1 MPPPSAPATDV
12 QVKPQ
17 KLGALKALWP
27 FLYPHRWVVVCA
39 FVALTI
45 AAGSVLAI
53 GQAIRRVMDHGFAG
67 NAAFIDLYFVAL
79 LGVVCVLAAATFARY
94 FLVTWLGERIVAE
107 VRQAV
112 YANVLTLDPAYYDEL
127 RTGEVISRLTAD
139 TTLIQTVVGS
149 SVSIAMR
156 NLLLFI
162 GGSVLLVISSPKL
175 AGFVFVLVP
184 AVVGPI
190 VLIGRRVR
198 RLSRDS
204 QDRVADLASHAG
216 ESLGA
221 IQTVQAFCHE
231 AVDTFRFN
239 GISEKAFATAI
250 RRTSARAWLTAIVM
264 LLIFGA
270 VDLVVWVGAK
280 DVIADKMSGGELAAF
295 VFYAIVVAGAL
306 GALSEVYGELQRAA
320 GATERLIELLHAK
333 SQIIEAV
340 PALPLVR
347 PPRGAVHFEAVEF
360 HYPSRPHDRALNGFD
375 LKIEPG
381 ANVALVGP
389 SGAGKSTVF
398 QLMFR
403 FYDPQGG
410 RVLFD
415 SLDVRDLD
423 PLALRGQLSLVP
435 QDPVIFATDVTE
447 NIRYS
452 RPGAGDDEV
461 RLAADAANALGF
473 IEALPEGFSTYLGER
488 GVRLSGG
495 QRQRIAIA
503 RAILRNPTVLLL
515 DEATSA
521 LDAESERMVQSALER
536 LKAERTTITIAHRL
550 ATVLKAERIFV
561 MDKGRVVE
569 AGSHDELIARSGLY
583 AHYAALQFELG
594 AGGDDLAAAGN

>member
-1 MPPPSAPATDV
+1 MDIQGERRKLSA
-12 QVKPQ
+12 
-17 KLGALKALWP
+17 LSGLWP
-27 FLYPHRWVVVCA
+27 FLYPHRLVVAGA
-39 FVALTI
+39 FVALAV

-53 GQAIRRVMDHGFAG
+53 GQAVRRVMDHGFSG
-67 NAAFIDLYFVAL
+67 DEAFIDLYFAAL
-79 LGVVCVLAAATFARY
+79 LGVVAVLAAATFARY
-94 FLVTWLGERIVAE
+94 FLVTWLGERVVAE

-112 YANVLTLDPAYYDEL
+112 YANVLSLDSAYYDEL

-156 NLLLFI
+156 NLLLFL

-175 AGFVFVLVP
+175 AGLVFILVP
-184 AVVGPI
+184 AVVAPI

-204 QDRVADLASHAG
+204 QDRVADVSNHAG
-216 ESLGA
+216 ESLSA

-231 AVDTFRFN
+231 AVDIFRFN
-239 GISEKAFATAI
+239 RISESAFATAI
-250 RRTSARAWLTAIVM
+250 RRTGARAWLTAIVM

-333 SQIIEAV
+333 SRIVEADPMV
-340 PALPLVR
+340 PLPK
-347 PPRGAVHFEAVEF
+347 PSRGAVHFEAVEF
-360 HYPSRPHDRALNGFD
+360 HYPSRPQDRALNGFD
-375 LKIEPG
+375 LKVEPG
-381 ANVALVGP
+381 SNVALVGP

-403 FYDPQGG
+403 FYDPQSG

-415 SLDVRDLD
+415 SVDVRELD

-435 QDPVIFATDVTE
+435 QDPVIFAADVTE

-452 RPGAGDDEV
+452 RPGAGDKEV
-461 RLAADAANALGF
+461 REAAAAANALDF
-473 IEALPEGFSTYLGER
+473 IEALPEGFATYLGER

-521 LDAESERMVQSALER
+521 LDADSERMVQSALER

-550 ATVLKAERIFV
+550 ATVLKADRIFV
-561 MDKGRVVE
+561 MDRGRVVE

-583 AHYAALQFELG
+583 AHYAALQFDLG
-594 AGGDDLAAAGN
+594 AGGPDLAAAGN